1 MGVYTKTTHLT
12 LWLALVILSLVPTA
26 TQPPQGSVPAQ
37 SAAAHSITIPT
48 DITSYGGIF
57 LQARI
62 NNSEPMW
69 FCLDS
74 GASYPFIIDTRQA
87 RALRLQLQDH
97 FTREGGAGPNSY
109 DVSETKGVTISLP
122 SLTFKDQSAAVLSLA
137 LIDQQLGRSL
147 DGIIGLNLFL
157 RYTVEVDYVGKT
169 LRLYDAQTYTYT
181 GTGESIP
188 LTLRDGHFFVPAK
201 VAMPGRSALNGRFVV
216 DTGGVMVTVALTSPF
231 SRSNDLPA
239 PSQKTISDRS
249 VSGLGGET
257 RLLISRASSFTLGS
271 SVIRAPIIYVS
282 QDTGGALASSEY
294 EGLIGSE
301 VLRRFKVVVDYARRR
316 LILERNS
323 NFEEPSEYDM
333 SGVSFRAYG
342 NDFRTFRVY
351 QVLDDS
357 PAAKAGLR
365 VDDVLAA
372 IDGVPASRL
381 TLEQILQMLKVDGC
395 EYELGIKRGGEMRS
409 VKIKTRRLI

>member
-1 MGVYTKTTHLT
+1 
-12 LWLALVILSLVPTA
+12 
-26 TQPPQGSVPAQ
+26 
-37 SAAAHSITIPT
+37 
-48 DITSYGGIF
+48 
-57 LQARI
+57 
-62 NNSEPMW
+62 
-69 FCLDS
+69 
-74 GASYPFIIDTRQA
+74 IIDTRQA

-201 VAMPGRSALNGRFVV
+201 VAMPGRSALNGGFVV
-216 DTGGVMVTVALTSPF
+216 DTGGVMVTAALTSPF

-239 PSQKTISDRS
+239 SSQKTISDHS

-257 RLLISRASSFTLGS
+257 RVLISRASSFT
-271 SVIRAPIIYVS
+271 
-282 QDTGGALASSEY
+282 
-294 EGLIGSE
+294 
-301 VLRRFKVVVDYARRR
+301 
-316 LILERNS
+316 
-323 NFEEPSEYDM
+323 
-333 SGVSFRAYG
+333 
-342 NDFRTFRVY
+342 
-351 QVLDDS
+351 
-357 PAAKAGLR
+357 
-365 VDDVLAA
+365 
-372 IDGVPASRL
+372 
-381 TLEQILQMLKVDGC
+381 
-395 EYELGIKRGGEMRS
+395 
-409 VKIKTRRLI
+409 